1 MRTSARLALAVASL
15 GAALLVATPATAS
28 EPPIGICSYNI
39 DWGVFEDLPE
49 PARGAF
55 FAVVCRI

>member
-1 MRTSARLALAVASL
+1 MRITRTLVAAAALA
-15 GAALLVATPATAS
+15 AAAAVPTAATAS

-49 PARGAF
+49 PARSAF
-55 FAVVCRI
+55 FFVVCKI